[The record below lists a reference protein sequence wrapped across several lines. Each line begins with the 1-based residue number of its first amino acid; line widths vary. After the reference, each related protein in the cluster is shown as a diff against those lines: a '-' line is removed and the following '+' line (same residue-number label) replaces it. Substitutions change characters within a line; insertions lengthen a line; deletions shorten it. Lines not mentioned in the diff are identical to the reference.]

1 MRYWG
6 KHLLVN
12 AYRCDKRLISSP
24 RIMELFSDNLVK
36 NIKMEAYGPPMIQ
49 YFGHGNKAGLTLVQ
63 LITTSSVV
71 GHFCDESGDGYID
84 VHSCKDYDVDVAC
97 AVIKD
102 WFKPESIDIKVVMR
116 QAGERME

>member
-24 RIMELFSDNLVK
+24 RIMELFTDNLVK
-36 NIKMEAYGPPMIQ
+36 KIKMEAYGPPMIQ

-71 GHFCDESGDGYID
+71 GHFCEETGDAYID
-84 VHSCKDYDVDVAC
+84 VFSCKSFDTGIASD
-97 AVIKD
+97 VIKD
-102 WFKPESIDIKVVMR
+102 WFKPVSMDIKVVMR